1 MGEIN
6 TLAGVATPVAAGE
19 ESESSEEED
28 EVDASV
34 EEENKGDADSSSES
48 EEEEEE
54 KPKTGKAVKKVIS
67 ATKLKKDLEE
77 EQRELGK
84 MLMTKR
90 QRKLYQDA
98 EKEKSKVKA
107 ESKLLR
113 QKKKAISKFPHGT
126 ISLSIINFFQT
137 LRMVP
142 HYSNNST

>member
-1 MGEIN
+1 
-6 TLAGVATPVAAGE
+6 LAGVATPVAAGE

-90 QRKLYQDA
+90 
-98 EKEKSKVKA
+98 
-107 ESKLLR
+107 
-113 QKKKAISKFPHGT
+113 
-126 ISLSIINFFQT
+126 
-137 LRMVP
+137 
-142 HYSNNST
+142 